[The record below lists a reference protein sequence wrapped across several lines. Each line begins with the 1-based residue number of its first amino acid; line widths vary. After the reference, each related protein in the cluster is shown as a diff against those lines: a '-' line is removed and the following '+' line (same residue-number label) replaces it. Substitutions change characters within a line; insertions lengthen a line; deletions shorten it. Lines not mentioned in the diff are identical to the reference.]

1 MEGCMKY
8 IKSGN
13 GMLHVVSSSYSFIG
27 AMMAFVMQPSGILI
41 SFLYI
46 LTVLVPKIFHKIT
59 FRLRLLEFNVVFLCR
74 IAGN

>member
-27 AMMAFVMQPSGILI
+27 AMMAFVMQPFGILI

-46 LTVLVPKIFHKIT
+46 LTVFVP
-59 FRLRLLEFNVVFLCR
+59 
-74 IAGN
+74 